1 MVTAHMLQ
9 ELQQD
14 LRWVLHRLQ
23 ISFPFEYLI
32 AMAQELSREL
42 SPVLNGLLDITP
54 QHQQS

>member
-14 LRWVLHRLQ
+14 LPWVLHRLQ
-23 ISFPFEYLI
+23 ISYPFEYLT

-42 SPVLNGLLDITP
+42 LPVLNGLLEITP